1 MLIEGGMVPLTRAIY
16 NRNSTANVFAFL
28 ASATA
33 ELSHHAVRGGNS
45 RLVQALFKVRITGS
59 WQTFSQ
65 KQQQSNNHPTTT
77 RPHTLGTAFLI
88 FQGALYHTLPQRRPS
103 TLARR

>member
-65 KQQQSNNHPTTT
+65 KQQQSNNHSTAHPDPNPRT
-77 RPHTLGTAFLI
+77 RSRQP
-88 FQGALYHTLPQRRPS
+88 
-103 TLARR
+103 LAPLS